1 MEAGMELQA
10 FFDKNAIRLDLRA
23 GSKDEVLREMI
34 HLLDVD
40 ERTSGI
46 LFKMLK
52 RRESLGSTGIGRGIA
67 IPHCRSLVVN
77 RLRIAYGRAD
87 RAVEYRAIDGKP
99 VNNFFLIVAPPNE
112 TSNDYL
118 PVLGK
123 LALFARDPE
132 VPKLLAHLQSPDE
145 LLDLLQKRA
154 S

>member
-10 FFDKNAIRLDLRA
+10 FFDRSAIRLDLSA
-23 GSKDEVLREMI
+23 TSKDDVLREMI
-34 HLLDVD
+34 DLLDVD

-67 IPHCRSLVVN
+67 IPHCRSLAVN

-87 RAVEYRAIDGKP
+87 RAVEYRALDGKP
-99 VNNFFLIVAPPNE
+99 VSNFFLIVAPPNE

-123 LALFARDPE
+123 LALFARDPD
-132 VPKLLAHLQSPDE
+132 VPSQLAHLQTPDE
-145 LLDLLQKRA
+145 LLRLLQEKT

>member
-1 MEAGMELQA
+1 MELQA

-40 ERTSGI
+40 ERTGGI

-77 RLRIAYGRAD
+77 RLKIAYGRAD

-123 LALFARDPE
+123 LALFARDPD

-145 LLDLLQKRA
+145 LLDLLQEKT

>member
-1 MEAGMELQA
+1 MQLQA
-10 FFDKNAIRLDLRA
+10 FFDRSAIRLDLRA

-67 IPHCRSLVVN
+67 IPHCRSLAVN

-87 RAVEYRAIDGKP
+87 RAVEYRALDGKP
-99 VNNFFLIVAPPNE
+99 VSNFFLIVAPPNE

-123 LALFARDPE
+123 LALFARDPD
-132 VPKLLAHLQSPDE
+132 VPNQLAGLQSPDE
-145 LLDLLQKRA
+145 LLKLLQEKT

>member
-1 MEAGMELQA
+1 MELQA
-10 FFDKNAIRLDLRA
+10 FFDRSAIRLDLRA

-67 IPHCRSLVVN
+67 IPHCRSLAVN
-77 RLRIAYGRAD
+77 RLRIAFGRAD
-87 RAVEYRAIDGKP
+87 RAVEYRALDGKP
-99 VNNFFLIVAPPNE
+99 VSNFFLIVAPPNE

-123 LALFARDPE
+123 LALFARDPD
-132 VPKLLAHLQSPDE
+132 VPNQLAGLQTPDE
-145 LLDLLQKRA
+145 LLKLLQEKA

>member
-1 MEAGMELQA
+1 MEADMELQA
-10 FFDKNAIRLDLRA
+10 FFDRGAIRLDLRA

-67 IPHCRSLVVN
+67 IPHCRSLAVN

-87 RAVEYRAIDGKP
+87 RAVEYRALDASR
-99 VNNFFLIVAPPNE
+99 FQL
-112 TSNDYL
+112 L
-118 PVLGK
+118 PDRCSAERNIERLP
-123 LALFARDPE
+123 AR
-132 VPKLLAHLQSPDE
+132 AG
-145 LLDLLQKRA
+145 
-154 S
+154 

>member
-23 GSKDEVLREMI
+23 DSKDEVLRELI

>member
-1 MEAGMELQA
+1 MELQA